1 MTMKQLHSALLALPL
16 AFAALPASTIASQ
29 AASCIQIEARFIEG
43 APRDRFILKNA
54 SAGNVAIQS
63 ASLSLS
69 SSDGKLIFDT
79 LEGGSGVEVFQQFK
93 SESDVVQLVK
103 TPRLA
108 DGAEVLS
115 LDFANF
121 NKGAEYRF
129 SLDVD
134 DRLTNSDLGQIRVSG
149 SEMNGAVLNFVVTNP
164 SGKTQNLS
172 ATFNKNNRA
181 SAMGN
186 CQKA

>member
-1 MTMKQLHSALLALPL
+1 MTMKKTPLALVALPL
-16 AFAALPASTIASQ
+16 AFAALPASTTISQ

-43 APRDRFILKNA
+43 APRDRFILKNT
-54 SAGNVAIQS
+54 SAGDVTIRS

-69 SSDGKLIFDT
+69 TSDGKLIFDT

-93 SESDVVQLVK
+93 SESNAVQLVK
-103 TPRLA
+103 DPELA
-108 DGAEVLS
+108 DGAETLS

-121 NKGAEYRF
+121 NKGAEYQF

-149 SEMNGAVLNFVVTNP
+149 SEMNGAILSFAVTTP
-164 SGKTQNLS
+164 SGKAQNLS

-181 SAMGN
+181 LITGG
-186 CQKA
+186 CDKA